1 MPGCRQA
8 QASFCTLHAAQLTA
22 VGRAAERSVQC
33 SRQLQHPHSTGA
45 SSLFAS
51 SNASWQAASRHL
63 QGQACS
69 HLASSNHQAAWQQA
83 QKLLRPAH
91 APAARRSSS
100 SQAGKTAE
108 QSTTKTAVAAV
119 ASKTSVS
126 GASGAATAG
135 SQPPAA
141 AIPAAVKSVL
151 SPSEIY
157 QQVS

>member
-8 QASFCTLHAAQLTA
+8 QATVCTLHAAQLTA
-22 VGRAAERSVQC
+22 AARAAERGVRC
-33 SRQLQHPHSTGA
+33 TRHIQHSHSTSA
-45 SSLFAS
+45 SSLVAS
-51 SNASWQAASRHL
+51 STASWQAASRHL
-63 QGQACS
+63 QGQARS
-69 HLASSNHQAAWQQA
+69 HLASSHHKPAQQQT

-100 SQAGKTAE
+100 SQAGKTAK

-119 ASKTSVS
+119 ASKASVS